1 MTGRTESTGLARKQ
15 EEVLLPTA
23 GAADAGKVAHRIAAV
38 EACCKERSNKAISCL
53 KQSIMRSPRYLRS
66 LVMAFGHIQ
75 DYRTEVS
82 VLLLKTI
89 LIFCNKFVKIMKQH
103 PVEHSPFRMT
113 LTVNPCYGSRE
124 DSKIVPGRRLA
135 DIHPL

>member
-1 MTGRTESTGLARKQ
+1 MTRWTESACLAGKHQ
-15 EEVLLPTA
+15 EPLFPTV
-23 GAADAGKVAHRIAAV
+23 GTADADKPAHRIAAV
-38 EACCKERSNKAISCL
+38 EIALDNIL
-53 KQSIMRSPRYLRS
+53 
-66 LVMAFGHIQ
+66 
-75 DYRTEVS
+75 DYRTEVP

-113 LTVNPCYGSRE
+113 LTVNPCHGSRD

>member
-1 MTGRTESTGLARKQ
+1 
-15 EEVLLPTA
+15 
-23 GAADAGKVAHRIAAV
+23 
-38 EACCKERSNKAISCL
+38 
-53 KQSIMRSPRYLRS
+53 MRSPRYLRS

-75 DYRTEVS
+75 DYRTEVP

-113 LTVNPCYGSRE
+113 LTVNPCHGSRD